1 MGRTGRMAIV
11 SKDDTELSIVRQCQ
25 LLEVS
30 RSSHYHEPKGESKQN
45 LELMAQIDRL
55 HLEHPYF
62 GAVRMAKHLST
73 DDLVVN
79 VKRIRRL
86 MRKMDISAIY
96 PVPNTSEAYKYH
108 QKYPYLLKGLNID
121 RNNQVWSMDI
131 TYIPMAKGFMYL
143 CAIIDWHSRY
153 LLSWTLSNTMTVDF
167 CLEALQKAVSIYGT
181 PEILNTDQGSQFTSE
196 EFTSAVLNAEIKF
209 SMDGVGRAT
218 DNICIERFWHSI
230 KYENIY
236 LNAYD
241 STLELYKGIHRYVE
255 FYNWERKH
263 QSLGYVTP
271 ADVYGAAD
279 KLSTYSQQFTKRKKV
294 TKKEKVYNSSNR
306 FDSLIN
312 NPPIAV

>member
-1 MGRTGRMAIV
+1 MALIN
-11 SKDDTELSIVRQCQ
+11 KDDNALSIVRQCK

-45 LELMAQIDRL
+45 LALMEKIDKL

-62 GAVRMAKHLST
+62 GVVRMAKHLST
-73 DDLVVN
+73 EDSTVN

-96 PVPNTSEAYKYH
+96 PTPNTSDACRWNK
-108 QKYPYLLKGLNID
+108 KYPYLLKDLRIN
-121 RNNQVWSMDI
+121 RNNMVWSMDI

-167 CLEALQKAVSIYGT
+167 CLEALKKAISIYGV

-196 EFTSAVLNAEIKF
+196 EFTTAVLGYSIRI

-218 DNICIERFWHSI
+218 DNICIERFWRSL

-241 STLELYKGIHRYVE
+241 STLDLYKGIHRYVE

-263 QSLGYVTP
+263 QSLEYKTP
-271 ADVYGAAD
+271 AVVYGAAD
-279 KLSTYSQQFTKRKKV
+279 KLSTYSQQFTKRKKEP
-294 TKKEKVYNSSNR
+294 KKEKVYSSSNR

-312 NPPIAV
+312 NSPIAV

>member
-1 MGRTGRMAIV
+1 MALV
-11 SKDDTELSIVRQCQ
+11 SKDDNKLSIVRQCQ

-45 LELMAQIDRL
+45 LALMEQIDRM

-62 GAVRMAKHLST
+62 GAERMAKHLST
-73 DDLVVN
+73 PEVQVN

-86 MRKMDISAIY
+86 MREMDISAIY
-96 PVPNTSEAYKYH
+96 PVPNTSEACKWH
-108 QKYPYLLKGLNID
+108 KTYPYLLRNLKID
-121 RNNQVWSMDI
+121 RNNMVWSMDI
-131 TYIPMAKGFMYL
+131 TYIPMPKGFMYL
-143 CAIIDWHSRY
+143 CAIIDWNSRY
-153 LLSWTLSNTMTVDF
+153 LLSWTLSNTMTVEF
-167 CLEALQKAVSIYGT
+167 CLEALEKAISIYGA

-196 EFTSAVLNAEIKF
+196 GFTTTVLGAEIRL
-209 SMDGVGRAT
+209 SMDGIGRAT
-218 DNICIERFWHSI
+218 DNIAIERFWRSI

-241 STLELYKGIHRYVE
+241 STLDLYKGIHRYVE

-263 QSLGYVTP
+263 QGLEYKTP
-271 ADVYGAAD
+271 AEVYGAAD
-279 KLSTYSQQFTKRKKV
+279 KLSTYSQLSTKRKKEP
-294 TKKEKVYNSSNR
+294 KKEKVYSSSNR

>member
-1 MGRTGRMAIV
+1 MALI

-30 RSSHYHEPKGESKQN
+30 RSSHYHEPKGESERN
-45 LELMAQIDRL
+45 LALMEKIDRL
-55 HLEHPYF
+55 HLAHPYF
-62 GAVRMAKHLST
+62 GAVRLAKHLST
-73 DDLVVN
+73 EDSTVN

-86 MRKMDISAIY
+86 MRKMGISAIY
-96 PVPNTSEAYKYH
+96 PNPNTSEACKWH
-108 QKYPYLLKGLNID
+108 KKYPYLLRDLKID
-121 RNNQVWSMDI
+121 RNDMVWSMDI
-131 TYIPMAKGFMYL
+131 TYIPMARGFMYL

-153 LLSWTLSNTMTVDF
+153 LISWTLSNTMTADF
-167 CLEALQKAVSIYGT
+167 CLEALEKAISMYAT

-196 EFTSAVLNAEIKF
+196 EFITTVLGYDIRI

-218 DNICIERFWHSI
+218 DNIAIERFWRSL

-241 STLELYKGIHRYVE
+241 STLDLYKGIHRYVE

-263 QSLGYVTP
+263 QGLEYMTP
-271 ADVYGAAD
+271 AAVYGAAD

-294 TKKEKVYNSSNR
+294 TKKEKVYSSSNR

-312 NPPIAV
+312 NSPIAV

>member
-1 MGRTGRMAIV
+1 MA
-11 SKDDTELSIVRQCQ
+11 
-25 LLEVS
+25 
-30 RSSHYHEPKGESKQN
+30 
-45 LELMAQIDRL
+45 LMEQIDRM

-62 GAVRMAKHLST
+62 GAERMAKQLST
-73 DDLVVN
+73 PEAKVN

-96 PVPNTSEAYKYH
+96 PAPNTSEGCKWH
-108 QKYPYLLKGLNID
+108 KKYPYLLRGLKID
-121 RNNQVWSMDI
+121 RNNMVWSMDI
-131 TYIPMAKGFMYL
+131 TYIPMPKGFMYL
-143 CAIIDWHSRY
+143 CAIIDWNSRY
-153 LLSWTLSNTMTVDF
+153 LLSWTLSNTMAVEF
-167 CLEALQKAVSIYGT
+167 CLEALEKAISIYGV

-196 EFTSAVLNAEIKF
+196 EFTTAVLDGPIRL

-218 DNICIERFWHSI
+218 DNIAIERFWRSI

-241 STLELYKGIHRYVE
+241 NTLDLYKGIHRYVE

-263 QSLGYVTP
+263 QGLEYVTP
-271 ADVYGAAD
+271 AEVYGAAD
-279 KLSTYSQQFTKRKKV
+279 RLSTYSQLSTKRKKV
-294 TKKEKVYNSSNR
+294 TKKEKVYSSSNR